1 MTVAAPGRS
10 LARAGLIVTVAF
22 LASRVLGGL
31 RLAIITAVFPLGSP
45 GLDSFLAA
53 FTIPDLIFQLVA
65 AGALSSALIPIV
77 AGLHARGEDDRA
89 WRVASTVANLML
101 ATLIV
106 LCVVVLV
113 AAPALVGLIA
123 SGFDADRAVRT
134 VELTRIMVL
143 SPLLLAAGALA
154 TSLLNARDRFGAA
167 AVAPL
172 VYNLGIIGGAL
183 LLAPFLGIDGVA
195 VGVVIGSLAHVLVQ
209 LRPLWATG
217 FRYRPSVDL
226 ADPDARQAL
235 RLMAP
240 RAIGLGA
247 SQLTFVVATA
257 LLSGLSTGSISAF
270 RLAFNVFQ
278 IPFGV
283 IGVPIGVVALPS
295 MSRDL
300 AVGDVDRYLS
310 LVGRAIRIILFVMLP
325 IMVRGMVLRVPV
337 VELLFS
343 ATTRSGIDATATALL
358 VLLIALP
365 SESLIAILARAFYAD
380 RDTTTPVIAAVIA
393 VVINTSIAI
402 ATVSSLGVPGVAIG
416 IALGSW
422 AEAGFLLVRLHQRT
436 PGFRPTYLLTAGVP
450 AAIAAV
456 VAGAV
461 ALVAL
466 TLVDGVLGSPGRI
479 GVLLELVVSTGLGGL
494 AYLGASRAL
503 RSTELPIVFGLLL
516 GALRRP
522 RGA

>member
-1 MTVAAPGRS
+1 MTIDTTGRS

-22 LASRVLGGL
+22 AASRVLGGL

-65 AGALSSALIPIV
+65 AGALSSALIPII
-77 AGLHARGEDDRA
+77 AGLHAQNDDSRA
-89 WRVASTVANLML
+89 WRVASTVGNLML

-106 LCVVVLV
+106 LCLIVIV
-113 AAPALVGLIA
+113 AAPALVGVIA
-123 SGFDADRAVRT
+123 SGFDPERAAKT
-134 VELTRIMVL
+134 AELTRIMVL

-154 TSLLNARDRFGAA
+154 TSLLNARNRFGAA

-195 VGVVIGSLAHVLVQ
+195 VGVVVGSLAHVLVQ

-217 FRYRPSVDL
+217 FRYHASVDL

-270 RLAFNVFQ
+270 RLAFSVFQ

-283 IGVPIGVVALPS
+283 IGVPIGVVALPTL
-295 MSRDL
+295 SRNL
-300 AVGDVDRYLS
+300 AVGDVARYLD
-310 LVGRAIRIILFVMLP
+310 LIGRAMRIILFAMLP
-325 IMVRGMVLRVPV
+325 IMALGIALRVPI

-343 ATTRSGIDATATALL
+343 STTRTGIDDTATALL
-358 VLLIALP
+358 VLLLALP

-393 VVINTSIAI
+393 VAINTTVAI
-402 ATVSSLGVPGVAIG
+402 VTVSTLGVPGVALG
-416 IALGSW
+416 IVLGSI
-422 AEAGFLLVRLHQRT
+422 AEAGFLIVRLRQRT
-436 PGFRPTYLLTAGVP
+436 PGFRPTYLLMSGAP
-450 AAIAAV
+450 AFAAAV
-456 VAGAV
+456 VAGVVAYV
-461 ALVAL
+461 ALL
-466 TLVDGVLGSPGRI
+466 FVDGILGSPGRVGI
-479 GVLLELVVSTGLGGL
+479 LLELAVAGGLGGL
-494 AYLGASRAL
+494 AYLGASWAL
-503 RSTELPIVFGLLL
+503 RSAELPVFVNLLA
-516 GALRRP
+516 GALRRSRP
-522 RGA
+522 A